1 MMIVVGGR
9 RVLADCSTW
18 SFALSTDY
26 FAPDS
31 LISPLSSNI
40 DAGLV
45 LIHTEILFPD

>member
-18 SFALSTDY
+18 SFALSTE

-40 DAGLV
+40 DVGSGANSY
-45 LIHTEILFPD
+45 